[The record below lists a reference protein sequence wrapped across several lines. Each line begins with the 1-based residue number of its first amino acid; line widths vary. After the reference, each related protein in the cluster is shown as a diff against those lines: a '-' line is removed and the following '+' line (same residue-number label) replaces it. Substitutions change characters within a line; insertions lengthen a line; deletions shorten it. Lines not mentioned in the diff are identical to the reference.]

1 MIAPKKTKSSL
12 CCAQFSIEFS
22 YAFAPQ
28 NGCLYF
34 VGTPASGVTLAQIAG
49 ERAMHRT
56 ILRRCT
62 CQPEKCSLAFSAL
75 AQNAAVLPYTS
86 SCAKAD
92 INAFSSSAHR
102 IIKRLYRLRHGF
114 IERGRGQRNL
124 HSQRW
129 ARFSL
134 TIMPF
139 CLFMPNILK
148 HGV

>member
-1 MIAPKKTKSSL
+1 MAACILWENPAAGIAQAL
-12 CCAQFSIEFS
+12 
-22 YAFAPQ
+22 
-28 NGCLYF
+28 
-34 VGTPASGVTLAQIAG
+34 LAAK
-49 ERAMHRT
+49 RAMLYT

-86 SCAKAD
+86 SYAEAD

-102 IIKRLYRLRHGF
+102 IIKRLYRLRQGF

>member
-1 MIAPKKTKSSL
+1 MAACILWENPAAGIAQAL
-12 CCAQFSIEFS
+12 
-22 YAFAPQ
+22 
-28 NGCLYF
+28 
-34 VGTPASGVTLAQIAG
+34 LAAK
-49 ERAMHRT
+49 RAMLYT
-56 ILRRCT
+56 ILRSCIW
-62 CQPEKCSLAFSAL
+62 QPVKPYPAL
-75 AQNAAVLPYTS
+75 SVFTGNATAMPYTS
-86 SCAKAD
+86 SYAEAD

-114 IERGRGQRNL
+114 SDRGRGQRNL